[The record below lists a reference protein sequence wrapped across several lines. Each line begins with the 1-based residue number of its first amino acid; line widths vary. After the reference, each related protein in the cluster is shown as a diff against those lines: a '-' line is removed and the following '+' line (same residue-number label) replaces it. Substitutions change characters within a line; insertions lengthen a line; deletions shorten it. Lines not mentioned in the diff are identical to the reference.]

1 MRGSSPRMTTWLWVP
16 AFAGTNGRWRRSKR
30 DWRAHEIALAEL
42 DPALAQDV
50 VGGGAVEIEIRQ
62 RVGEQQR
69 LAGELAR
76 RPARERDL
84 DRLVLAA
91 VDLRGLQALEEID
104 RLGDAILELRNGRLG
119 VGETRYVRAGE
130 PAAGVEGV
138 IGRRAHLPHQ
148 RKHVGRE
155 PRVEQHRRFDLLRL
169 GVRRRLG
176 SLSFVSRMLTC

>member
-1 MRGSSPRMTTWLWVP
+1 MATCGRPGFRWRSSGLRSLGPRNGVP
-16 AFAGTNGRWRRSKR
+16 ATRASRGAPRGDERISHLLCQSKR

-91 VDLRGLQALEEID
+91 VDLRGLEAFEEID

-119 VGETRYVRAGE
+119 VGETRQVRAGE
-130 PAAGVEGV
+130 PAAGV
-138 IGRRAHLPHQ
+138 
-148 RKHVGRE
+148 
-155 PRVEQHRRFDLLRL
+155 
-169 GVRRRLG
+169 
-176 SLSFVSRMLTC
+176 

>member
-1 MRGSSPRMTTWLWVP
+1 MTGESSWPS
-16 AFAGTNGRWRRSKR
+16 AFAGTNGCCTDSTQPGRALQR

-91 VDLRGLQALEEID
+91 VDLRGLEAFEEID

-119 VGETRYVRAGE
+119 VGETRQVGAGE
-130 PAAGVEGV
+130 AAAGGV
-138 IGRRAHLPHQ
+138 G
-148 RKHVGRE
+148 
-155 PRVEQHRRFDLLRL
+155 
-169 GVRRRLG
+169 
-176 SLSFVSRMLTC
+176 

>member
-16 AFAGTNGRWRRSKR
+16 AFAGTNGCWCTSER

-69 LAGELAR
+69 LADELAR
-76 RPARERDL
+76 RSARERDL

-91 VDLRGLQALEEID
+91 VDLRGLQAFEEID
-104 RLGDAILELRNGRLG
+104 RLGDAILELRNGCLG
-119 VGETRYVRAGE
+119 IGETRQVRAGK

-138 IGRRAHLPHQ
+138 
-148 RKHVGRE
+148 
-155 PRVEQHRRFDLLRL
+155 
-169 GVRRRLG
+169 
-176 SLSFVSRMLTC
+176 